1 MGQSAAT
8 LVLPFFMVHALG
20 LSATFSGILFA
31 TAPAC
36 MFAGGTLAGRL
47 SDRMGTGPSMVGG
60 MVGQMLGVLVLFTLD
75 ETSAPYL
82 IAVALAIMGLGS
94 GFLQTSAGAAQ
105 MNAVPPAHMGMAS
118 ALFIAVI
125 MLAGTIGGTL
135 GGILMSSGADI
146 EGESAAQVAADY
158 HRVAWAGL
166 VILSIGMINAVYYWA
181 GSRGWRRPE

>member
-1 MGQSAAT
+1 
-8 LVLPFFMVHALG
+8 
-20 LSATFSGILFA
+20 
-31 TAPAC
+31 
-36 MFAGGTLAGRL
+36 
-47 SDRMGTGPSMVGG
+47 
-60 MVGQMLGVLVLFTLD
+60 
-75 ETSAPYL
+75 
-82 IAVALAIMGLGS
+82 MGLGS

-181 GSRGWRRPE
+181 GSRGWRRTE